1 MVVHANT
8 ISQRDMEKYRK
19 IFEENEVISYGDYLR
34 MEAEKR
40 GWTAH
45 CMEYLLAVGK
55 RILVSLRRGKG
66 R

>member
-1 MVVHANT
+1 
-8 ISQRDMEKYRK
+8 
-19 IFEENEVISYGDYLR
+19 